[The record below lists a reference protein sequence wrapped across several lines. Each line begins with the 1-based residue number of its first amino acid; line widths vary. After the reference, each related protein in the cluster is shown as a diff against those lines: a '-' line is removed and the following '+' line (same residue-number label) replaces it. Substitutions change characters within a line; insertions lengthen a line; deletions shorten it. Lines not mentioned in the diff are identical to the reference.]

1 MVVNTKGQNCRF
13 LRPEKN
19 LIKNKSWP
27 KRKRMASKE
36 MKRWHPAR
44 KRQTKLKTEE
54 KQEHVQETG
63 LPTAS
68 GAHVRR
74 RRADPKAT
82 HRQCESGRPLSHLE
96 QGYEGTR
103 AHGKGYK
110 TREVHL
116 LLTQVES
123 LVFSY
128 RVKLDSIGYW
138 LSKDWGMAVV
148 HFSKIL
154 NSRIYVSW
162 LSYMILP
169 LAPVQAEVIK
179 KKSYWWRCWRTKYR
193 TFKLSLCW
201 AAEH

>member
-1 MVVNTKGQNCRF
+1 M
-13 LRPEKN
+13 
-19 LIKNKSWP
+19 
-27 KRKRMASKE
+27 
-36 MKRWHPAR
+36 
-44 KRQTKLKTEE
+44 
-54 KQEHVQETG
+54 
-63 LPTAS
+63 
-68 GAHVRR
+68 RR

-138 LSKDWGMAVV
+138 LSKD
-148 HFSKIL
+148 
-154 NSRIYVSW
+154 
-162 LSYMILP
+162 
-169 LAPVQAEVIK
+169 
-179 KKSYWWRCWRTKYR
+179 
-193 TFKLSLCW
+193 
-201 AAEH
+201 